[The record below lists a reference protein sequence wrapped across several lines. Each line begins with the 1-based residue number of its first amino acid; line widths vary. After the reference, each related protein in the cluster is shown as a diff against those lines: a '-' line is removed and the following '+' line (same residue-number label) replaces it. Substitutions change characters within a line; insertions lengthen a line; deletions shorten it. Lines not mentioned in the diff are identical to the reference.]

1 MSKSDVG
8 NLHSKQCVQVIV
20 EDNKDNDEVI
30 VPDILAVKEQKPVSG
45 DKEVDFYE
53 NEVDPDKK
61 EVDPP
66 DKKDVQSNEKDVQSN
81 EKEIDHEEK
90 EIDHNKKDIDQS
102 DKENDPEDTEM
113 NKQCDLHDANSK
125 FSSAYLDDISLTQE
139 LCEDSNTE
147 SSVSSESNYSTTN
160 QSHEEENVKSPK
172 QTVSRIEIP
181 STKVTAEHVRKLFP
195 SNRNKLTEDMIQQKI
210 KEISERKSDALA
222 YFRNFLRKKML
233 QEAKKLHI
241 RKHEKVQKY
250 VQNFKDISKA
260 IKNNHSIKFY
270 RKLWE
275 VTTGQFDRSR
285 YWAEE
290 IAAKYMMQECLTYNK
305 AEDLPGIRTN
315 CFEHLAKWA
324 RADLVRRF
332 QILGKKH
339 HGTYLSVSINKGT
352 KKRRRLGVFQK
363 EFIINKPNKIIPK
376 VSLFITNYYLFQ
388 KSI

>member
-1 MSKSDVG
+1 MTKSDVQ
-8 NLHSKQCVQVIV
+8 NLNSKQCVQVIV

-30 VPDILAVKEQKPVSG
+30 VPDILAVKEQKQVSVNE
-45 DKEVDFYE
+45 EVDFYE

-61 EVDPP
+61 EVDP
-66 DKKDVQSNEKDVQSN
+66 DKKDVHSNK
-81 EKEIDHEEK
+81 KEIDQDEK
-90 EIDHNKKDIDQS
+90 EIDHNE
-102 DKENDPEDTEM
+102 KEDDPEDTETE
-113 NKQCDLHDANSK
+113 KQCDLHDANSK
-125 FSSAYLDDISLTQE
+125 YTSGYLDDISLTQE
-139 LCEDSNTE
+139 LCEDSNTD
-147 SSVSSESNYSTTN
+147 SSVSSKSTYSTTN
-160 QSHEEENVKSPK
+160 QSHEKENVKSPK

-181 STKVTAEHVRKLFP
+181 STKVTADHVRKLFP

-290 IAAKYMMQECLTYNK
+290 IAAKYMMQERLSYNM

-332 QILGKKH
+332 QILGKKY

-363 EFIINKPNKIIPK
+363 DFIINKPNKIIPK

>member
-1 MSKSDVG
+1 M
-8 NLHSKQCVQVIV
+8 C
-20 EDNKDNDEVI
+20 
-30 VPDILAVKEQKPVSG
+30 
-45 DKEVDFYE
+45 
-53 NEVDPDKK
+53 
-61 EVDPP
+61 
-66 DKKDVQSNEKDVQSN
+66 
-81 EKEIDHEEK
+81 EESHT
-90 EIDHNKKDIDQS
+90 D
-102 DKENDPEDTEM
+102 
-113 NKQCDLHDANSK
+113 
-125 FSSAYLDDISLTQE
+125 SSI
-139 LCEDSNTE
+139 
-147 SSVSSESNYSTTN
+147 SSETTYSTAN
-160 QSHEEENVKSPK
+160 QTHVEENIKSPK
-172 QTVSRIEIP
+172 QAVSRIEIP
-181 STKVTAEHVRKLFP
+181 STKVTADHVRKLFP
-195 SNRNKLTEDMIQQKI
+195 SNRNKLTKDMIQQKI

-222 YFRNFLRKKML
+222 YFRNFIRKKML

-290 IAAKYMMQECLTYNK
+290 IAAKYMMQERLPYNIT
-305 AEDLPGIRTN
+305 EDLPGIRTN

-363 EFIINKPNKIIPK
+363 EFIINKPNKIIPQ
-376 VSLFITNYYLFQ
+376 VSLFITNYYLFL

>member
-1 MSKSDVG
+1 MTKSDVE
-8 NLHSKQCVQVIV
+8 NLNSKQCVQVIV

-30 VPDILAVKEQKPVSG
+30 VPDILAAKEQKPVSG
-45 DKEVDFYE
+45 NKELDFYE

-61 EVDPP
+61 EVDP
-66 DKKDVQSNEKDVQSN
+66 DEKDVQSN
-81 EKEIDHEEK
+81 KKEIDHEEK
-90 EIDHNKKDIDQS
+90 EIDHNE
-102 DKENDPEDTEM
+102 KENDPEDTETD
-113 NKQCDLHDANSK
+113 KQCDLHDANSK
-125 FSSAYLDDISLTQE
+125 SASGYLDDISLTQE
-139 LCEDSNTE
+139 LCEDSNTD
-147 SSVSSESNYSTTN
+147 SSVSSESTYSTTN
-160 QSHEEENVKSPK
+160 QSHEKENVKSPK
-172 QTVSRIEIP
+172 QTISRIEIP
-181 STKVTAEHVRKLFP
+181 SHKVTADHVRKLFP

-332 QILGKKH
+332 QILGKKY

-363 EFIINKPNKIIPK
+363 DFIINKPNKIIPK

>member
-1 MSKSDVG
+1 MTKSDVQ
-8 NLHSKQCVQVIV
+8 NLNSKQCVQVIV

-30 VPDILAVKEQKPVSG
+30 VPDILAVKEQKQVSVNE
-45 DKEVDFYE
+45 EVDFYE

-61 EVDPP
+61 EVDP
-66 DKKDVQSNEKDVQSN
+66 DKKDVHSNK
-81 EKEIDHEEK
+81 KEIDQDEK
-90 EIDHNKKDIDQS
+90 EIDHNE
-102 DKENDPEDTEM
+102 KEDDPEDTETE
-113 NKQCDLHDANSK
+113 KQCDLHDANSK
-125 FSSAYLDDISLTQE
+125 YTSGYLDDISLTQE
-139 LCEDSNTE
+139 LCEDSNTD
-147 SSVSSESNYSTTN
+147 SSVSSKSTYSTTN
-160 QSHEEENVKSPK
+160 QSHEKESVKSPK

-181 STKVTAEHVRKLFP
+181 STKVTADHVRKLFP

-290 IAAKYMMQECLTYNK
+290 IAAKYMMQERLSYNM

-332 QILGKKH
+332 QILGKKY

-363 EFIINKPNKIIPK
+363 DFIINKPNKIIPK

>member
-1 MSKSDVG
+1 MTKSDVQ
-8 NLHSKQCVQVIV
+8 NLNSKQCVQVIV

-30 VPDILAVKEQKPVSG
+30 VPDILAVKEQKQVSVNE
-45 DKEVDFYE
+45 EVDFYE

-61 EVDPP
+61 EVDP
-66 DKKDVQSNEKDVQSN
+66 DKKDIHSNK
-81 EKEIDHEEK
+81 KEIDQDEK
-90 EIDHNKKDIDQS
+90 EIDHNE
-102 DKENDPEDTEM
+102 KEDDPEDTETE
-113 NKQCDLHDANSK
+113 KQCDLHDANSK
-125 FSSAYLDDISLTQE
+125 YTSGYLDDISLTQE
-139 LCEDSNTE
+139 LCEDSNTD
-147 SSVSSESNYSTTN
+147 SSVSSKSTYSSTTN
-160 QSHEEENVKSPK
+160 QSHEKESVKSPK

-181 STKVTAEHVRKLFP
+181 STKVTADHVRKLFP

-290 IAAKYMMQECLTYNK
+290 IAAKYMMQERLSYNM

-332 QILGKKH
+332 QILGKKY

-363 EFIINKPNKIIPK
+363 DFIINKPNKIIPK

>member
-1 MSKSDVG
+1 MTKSDVQ
-8 NLHSKQCVQVIV
+8 NLNSKQCVQVIV

-30 VPDILAVKEQKPVSG
+30 VPDILAVKEQKQVSVNE
-45 DKEVDFYE
+45 EVDFYE

-61 EVDPP
+61 EVDP
-66 DKKDVQSNEKDVQSN
+66 DKKDIHSNK
-81 EKEIDHEEK
+81 KEIDQDEK
-90 EIDHNKKDIDQS
+90 EIDHNE
-102 DKENDPEDTEM
+102 KEDDPEDTETE
-113 NKQCDLHDANSK
+113 KQCDLHDANSK
-125 FSSAYLDDISLTQE
+125 YTSGYLDDISLTQE
-139 LCEDSNTE
+139 FCEDSNTD
-147 SSVSSESNYSTTN
+147 SSVSSKSTYSSTTN
-160 QSHEEENVKSPK
+160 QSHEKESVKSPK

-181 STKVTAEHVRKLFP
+181 STKVTADHVRKLFP

-290 IAAKYMMQECLTYNK
+290 IAAKYMMQERLSYNM

-332 QILGKKH
+332 QILGKKY

-363 EFIINKPNKIIPK
+363 DFIINKPNKIIPK

>member
-8 NLHSKQCVQVIV
+8 NLHSKQCVQFIV

-30 VPDILAVKEQKPVSG
+30 EPDILSVKEQKPVSG

-61 EVDPP
+61 EVDP
-66 DKKDVQSNEKDVQSN
+66 DKKDVHANKKEIDHK
-81 EKEIDHEEK
+81 EKEIDYNE
-90 EIDHNKKDIDQS
+90 
-102 DKENDPEDTEM
+102 KENDPEDTEM

-125 FSSAYLDDISLTQE
+125 FASAYLDDISLTQE
-139 LCEDSNTE
+139 LCEDSNTDN
-147 SSVSSESNYSTTN
+147 SVLSESTYSTMN
-160 QSHEEENVKSPK
+160 QSHEKENVKSPK
-172 QTVSRIEIP
+172 QIVSCIEIP

-210 KEISERKSDALA
+210 TEISERKSDALA

-290 IAAKYMMQECLTYNK
+290 IAAKYMMQECLSYNM

>member
-1 MSKSDVG
+1 MTKSDVG

-45 DKEVDFYE
+45 DKEVDFDE
-53 NEVDPDKK
+53 NEIDPDKK
-61 EVDPP
+61 EVDP
-66 DKKDVQSNEKDVQSN
+66 DKKDVQSNK
-81 EKEIDHEEK
+81 K
-90 EIDHNKKDIDQS
+90 EIDHNEKEIDQS
-102 DKENDPEDTEM
+102 DKENDHEDTEM

-125 FSSAYLDDISLTQE
+125 FASGYLDDISLTQE
-139 LCEDSNTE
+139 LCEDSNTD
-147 SSVSSESNYSTTN
+147 SSVSSESTYSTTS

-181 STKVTAEHVRKLFP
+181 STKVTADHVRKLFP

-290 IAAKYMMQECLTYNK
+290 IAAKYMMQECLSYNM